1 MLAFPCCRLFA
12 LCKDS
17 LVVKE
22 EFRFSVEYWSSAL
35 LGSLDFSEI
44 HEVNTGVSRC
54 DCAIQSDTMSLLLGL
69 TTNVPATVLE
79 LGVTCKYCL
88 MIHEFLSSFTGRMQ

>member
-22 EFRFSVEYWSSAL
+22 EFGFSVEYWSSAL

-54 DCAIQSDTMSLLLGL
+54 DCAIQDDTMSALVGLATTVPVTVLNLGL
-69 TTNVPATVLE
+69 PASTV
-79 LGVTCKYCL
+79 
-88 MIHEFLSSFTGRMQ
+88 